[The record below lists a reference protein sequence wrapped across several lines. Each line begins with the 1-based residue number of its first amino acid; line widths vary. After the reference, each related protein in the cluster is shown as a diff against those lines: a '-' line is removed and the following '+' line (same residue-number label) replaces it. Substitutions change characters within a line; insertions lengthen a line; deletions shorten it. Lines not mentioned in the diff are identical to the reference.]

1 MQTIIPVLLVLLGP
15 EIWDSFLVEVNIH
28 QCPYFEG
35 CLAISHRNI
44 RLERFIPLQGPVLIV
59 RFGPMGAQFAW
70 KAALSLTERIATASN
85 RHSNTGP
92 STPWCMKH
100 IMSASS
106 GKMQTFMYAFVH
118 IKYLVSKVAYIRQ
131 LWCYF
136 WPAFSY
142 TTWWK
147 RNIWGSGLGKP
158 VSHSVIMRCM
168 AIF

>member
-1 MQTIIPVLLVLLGP
+1 MNIDFGIQNTNSFFAYHALIHLERIFVQTAIPVLLVLLGP
-15 EIWDSFLVEVNIH
+15 EIWDSFSCWSKYSSVPLLRR
-28 QCPYFEG
+28 G
-35 CLAISHRNI
+35 LAVSHRNI
-44 RLERFIPLQGPVLIV
+44 RLTRFITLQGPVSIV

-70 KAALSLTERIATASN
+70 KAALSLTKRIATASN

-118 IKYLVSKVAYIRQ
+118 IKYLFSKVAYIRQ

-142 TTWWK
+142 TT
-147 RNIWGSGLGKP
+147 
-158 VSHSVIMRCM
+158 
-168 AIF
+168 